1 MRIAIGQNIGV
12 RSPIAK
18 GAGAKFKTIFTLILF
33 SASACTAWRRRAST
47 QSGVG
52 RSGQKGCV
60 LEISLHIGA
69 HRSATTTM
77 QQFLDRNRPT
87 LRQSGVEI
95 WTPERTRNGL
105 FSGLVERPEDIT
117 EQIERRGLR
126 SSGLIAIELEL
137 LARAGRRQVLISDE
151 NMIGSTRN
159 NLRQVRLY
167 PLADE
172 RLMRFRPAFG
182 HRLRRIGLSIRS
194 YDTFW
199 ASSLAFGIGQGFRMP
214 RTGDLDHYI
223 TQPRRWRDLI
233 RDVAAVFP
241 GVDIVVWPFERF
253 AGQPE
258 TQLAILTD
266 GLRLGVPLTGARDW
280 INPSPRSDKLRM
292 ILSMRGET
300 DLGYRLTER
309 DGRWMPFD
317 DAQRMALRAQYSVDL
332 DWLRR
337 GADGL
342 ARLVDSGAPVAS
354 DRPDH
359 LTATGSQDVDRDD
372 RTRKGQIMPD
382 VLAEGGRDFV
392 TQEVMV

>member
-1 MRIAIGQNIGV
+1 M
-12 RSPIAK
+12 
-18 GAGAKFKTIFTLILF
+18 
-33 SASACTAWRRRAST
+33 
-47 QSGVG
+47 
-52 RSGQKGCV
+52 
-60 LEISLHIGA
+60 EISLHIGA
-69 HRSATTTM
+69 HRNATTTL
-77 QQFLDRNRPT
+77 QQFLDRNRLS
-87 LRQSGVEI
+87 LRQSGVEV

-117 EQIERRGLR
+117 ELIERRGAR
-126 SSGLIAIELEL
+126 SSGLIGIELEL
-137 LARAGRRQVLISDE
+137 LARAGRRQVLISEE

-172 RLMRFRPAFG
+172 RLLRFKPAFG

-214 RTGDLDHYI
+214 MADDLDHYI
-223 TQPRRWRDLI
+223 TQPRRWRDVI

-241 GVDIVVWPFERF
+241 GVEIVVWPFERF

-258 TQLAILTD
+258 TQLAVLTG
-266 GLRLGVPLTGARDW
+266 GLRPGLPLTGARDW
-280 INPSPRSDKLRM
+280 INPSPRCDKLRM
-292 ILSMRGET
+292 ILNMRGET
-300 DLGYRLTER
+300 DLGYRLCER

-317 DAQRMALRAQYSVDL
+317 EAQRMALRAQYSVDL
-332 DWLRR
+332 DWLRK

-342 ARLVDSGAPVAS
+342 ARFIDSGAPVYADRTDSKTPSLHGAS
-354 DRPDH
+354 
-359 LTATGSQDVDRDD
+359 RDD
-372 RTRKGQIMPD
+372 RTRKGPNMPY
-382 VLAEGGRDFV
+382 VLTEGGPGFV